1 MNAMTQFNLSDSP
14 EIQNIKSNVSLAS
27 SSLLVRVEV
36 NTWTATKQDR
46 AVSNEITASKN
57 ATADSARVTKLLLSH
72 SAHHKALLNYRQT
85 VYNWMQRR
93 TYDWAGDWRVLPTYE
108 LEKFNREFAEHEV
121 AFDKLLNDF
130 LVVYPSLISDAAFK
144 HGGLFDVSEY
154 PDEATVRSKFR
165 INKFVTTVPKED
177 FRVAVADAVAE
188 DLKQQYEAQLNNIVG
203 GVMTDMKKR
212 LVTYATRLRNACEEV
227 QAEADAEAKT
237 GKVKRRKIYESTY
250 DNVNEVVEM
259 LRNFNLTNDP
269 ELTEAADK
277 LKKIVDTYKLGDLRE
292 SAFARSEVR
301 DDLNDILTKFAPI
314 NLGNEDGDNDE

>member
-1 MNAMTQFNLSDSP
+1 
-14 EIQNIKSNVSLAS
+14 
-27 SSLLVRVEV
+27 
-36 NTWTATKQDR
+36 
-46 AVSNEITASKN
+46 
-57 ATADSARVTKLLLSH
+57 
-72 SAHHKALLNYRQT
+72 
-85 VYNWMQRR
+85 
-93 TYDWAGDWRVLPTYE
+93 
-108 LEKFNREFAEHEV
+108 
-121 AFDKLLNDF
+121 
-130 LVVYPSLISDAAFK
+130 
-144 HGGLFDVSEY
+144 
-154 PDEATVRSKFR
+154 
-165 INKFVTTVPKED
+165 
-177 FRVAVADAVAE
+177 VAVADAVAE

-314 NLGNEDGDNDE
+314 GLGADDETDE

>member
-1 MNAMTQFNLSDSP
+1 
-14 EIQNIKSNVSLAS
+14 
-27 SSLLVRVEV
+27 
-36 NTWTATKQDR
+36 
-46 AVSNEITASKN
+46 
-57 ATADSARVTKLLLSH
+57 LLSH

-130 LVVYPSLISDAAFK
+130 LTVYPSLISDAAFK

-314 NLGNEDGDNDE
+314 GLGADDETDE